1 MCLIAD
7 NFFIFNHKRKL
18 KIYTF
23 NEGANDIDMK
33 RFLRGLIL
41 ISIFTL
47 VGCSMKKSGNVL
59 EKLEKKLKNA
69 DSYYVEGTMEIMNN
83 EDTYTY
89 DVKVAYQKKDYY
101 RIELVNKLNNHEQV
115 ILRNNEGVYVVTPS
129 LNKSF
134 KFQSDW
140 PYNNSQIYLINS
152 ILEDLLE
159 DEEREFKTKG
169 DGYYYG
175 STVHY
180 PNNKSLVKQ
189 KVYIDK
195 DANITKAEVVDK
207 DDNVQIVMDFNKIEY
222 NKKFDKNYFELSEM
236 LKINT
241 KNNSSSR
248 NNNSGNVDSNN
259 ETNTEEVKEQNN
271 NSNENNNDSSNSVE
285 NNNSSENSNTNTNSN
300 GNANDGNNAEGTNS
314 KPTATINDIIYPMYL
329 PSNTYLTSQETVD
342 TKDGQRLILTFGGD
356 SSFVLVEETVN
367 MAEEGLVIPVNGEF
381 DFLTDVIGVIGTNS
395 LSWHSSGIDYYMAS
409 DSITTAELVDIA
421 RSISV
426 LPVSK

>member
-1 MCLIAD
+1 M
-7 NFFIFNHKRKL
+7 
-18 KIYTF
+18 
-23 NEGANDIDMK
+23 
-33 RFLRGLIL
+33 

-140 PYNNSQIYLINS
+140 PYNNSQVYLINS

-175 STVHY
+175 SKVHY

-241 KNNSSSR
+241 KNNSNSR
-248 NNNSGNVDSNN
+248 NDNSENTNSKN
-259 ETNTEEVKEQNN
+259 ETTTEETKNQE
-271 NSNENNNDSSNSVE
+271 NSVNENNNNTNIE
-285 NNNSSENSNTNTNSN
+285 NNNSSDNSNANSNTNNSN
-300 GNANDGNNAEGTNS
+300 DTDNTEGTNS

-367 MAEEGLVIPVNGEF
+367 IAEEGLVIPVNGEF

>member
-1 MCLIAD
+1 
-7 NFFIFNHKRKL
+7 
-18 KIYTF
+18 
-23 NEGANDIDMK
+23 MK
-33 RFLRGLIL
+33 RLLRGLIL

-47 VGCSMKKSGNVL
+47 VGCSVKKSGNVL
-59 EKLEKKLKNA
+59 EKMEKKLKNA
-69 DSYYVEGTMEIMNN
+69 DSYYIEGTMEIMNN

-115 ILRNNEGVYVVTPS
+115 ILRNDEGVYVVTPS

-169 DGYYYG
+169 DGYYYS

-207 DDNVQIVMDFNKIEY
+207 NDNVQIVMDFNKIEY
-222 NKKFDKNYFELSEM
+222 NKKFDKNYFELSDM

-241 KNNSSSR
+241 KNNIR
-248 NNNSGNVDSNN
+248 NNNTDTEGNTNN
-259 ETNTEEVKEQNN
+259 ENTSIDEAKKQDNS
-271 NSNENNNDSSNSVE
+271 SNENNNSNNIENNNTNNNVE
-285 NNNSSENSNTNTNSN
+285 NNDNSTNNTSDNNTNTEENK
-300 GNANDGNNAEGTNS
+300 T
-314 KPTATINDIIYPMYL
+314 KTTATINDIIYPMYL
-329 PSNTYLTSQETVD
+329 PSNTYLTSQETID

-367 MAEEGLVIPVNGEF
+367 AVEEGLVIPVNGEF

-409 DSITTAELVDIA
+409 DTIATSELVDIA